1 MDAKIRLI
9 QTKAWIVSITVG
21 LLAVVAWQE
30 GQKWQ
35 WSGLTIYD
43 WFPLFGLLAF
53 SLMWA
58 HYVAGYFRESS
69 GLPPETLAHYFRI
82 TSYLVLICLLLHPGL
97 LIYQLFQD
105 GAGLPPGSYQSYVAP
120 GLAWVV
126 TLGFISLG
134 VFLAFELHRVF
145 KDRSWWHWV
154 ADASDVAMLAILY
167 HGWQLGSTFQADWF
181 KKMWWFYGVILIML
195 LVRKYYLR
203 YTKKTPS
210 L

>member
-1 MDAKIRLI
+1 MDSKIALI
-9 QTKAWIVSITVG
+9 RAKAWTVSGLVG
-21 LLAVVAWQE
+21 LLAIVAWQDNL
-30 GQKWQ
+30 KWQ
-35 WSGLTIYD
+35 FSNLTTYD

-58 HYVAGYFRESS
+58 HYVAAYFRDSA
-69 GLPPETLAHYFRI
+69 GLAPEALAQYFRI
-82 TSYLVLICLLLHPGL
+82 TSYVVLICLLLHPGL
-97 LIYQLFQD
+97 LIFQLFQD
-105 GAGLPPGSYQSYVAP
+105 GAGLPPGSYQNYVAP

-167 HGWQLGSTFQADWF
+167 HGWQLGSSFQVEWF
-181 KKMWWFYGVILIML
+181 KKMWLLYGFILIIL
-195 LVRKYYLR
+195 LARKYYLR
-203 YTKKTPS
+203 ITKKTPS